1 MLNHEIDKGD
11 ILCRSRVPIG
21 PDECAG
27 TLHDKLMVA
36 GTDLVVETVEKIAA
50 GDIVPVGQDGIA
62 PAEIREAPKIF
73 KDTCRINWKSD
84 RRTVFNL
91 IRGLS
96 PYPVTWSELRRD
108 DAAPLAV
115 KIYRAHPDPDA
126 GAGCAPGTILSDGKT
141 FLKVACADGYVF
153 LDELQVAGKKRMP
166 VADLLRGFQ
175 RIDACVFV

>member
-1 MLNHEIDKGD
+1 MF
-11 ILCRSRVPIG
+11 S
-21 PDECAG
+21 
-27 TLHDKLMVA
+27 
-36 GTDLVVETVEKIAA
+36 
-50 GDIVPVGQDGIA
+50 
-62 PAEIREAPKIF
+62 
-73 KDTCRINWKSD
+73 
-84 RRTVFNL
+84 L

-96 PYPVTWSELRRD
+96 AYPAAWSELRRD

-126 GAGCAPGTILSDGKT
+126 GAGSAPGTILSDGKT

>member
-1 MLNHEIDKGD
+1 M
-11 ILCRSRVPIG
+11 
-21 PDECAG
+21 
-27 TLHDKLMVA
+27 
-36 GTDLVVETVEKIAA
+36 
-50 GDIVPVGQDGIA
+50 
-62 PAEIREAPKIF
+62 
-73 KDTCRINWKSD
+73 
-84 RRTVFNL
+84 FNL

-96 PYPVTWSELRRD
+96 PYPAAWSELRRD

-126 GAGCAPGTILSDGKT
+126 GAGCAPGTILSDRKT

>member
-1 MLNHEIDKGD
+1 MPDRD
-11 ILCRSRVPIG
+11 PDR

-84 RRTVFNL
+84 R
-91 IRGLS
+91 
-96 PYPVTWSELRRD
+96 
-108 DAAPLAV
+108 
-115 KIYRAHPDPDA
+115 PD
-126 GAGCAPGTILSDGKT
+126 G
-141 FLKVACADGYVF
+141 V
-153 LDELQVAGKKRMP
+153 
-166 VADLLRGFQ
+166 
-175 RIDACVFV
+175 